1 MIAQFLYCIDPCMFK
16 AIVCMVTGGEIG
28 QLSAE
33 MLLRSI
39 PIFKERGMTLEE
51 FLMEVRRRG
60 WSEEVIAFC
69 TANW

>member
-1 MIAQFLYCIDPCMFK
+1 MDNKINLTMEDLDK
-16 AIVCMVTGGEIG
+16 VTGGEIG

-51 FLMEVRRRG
+51 FLMEIRRRG